1 MFRRKK
7 AETTYELLVDGNKI
21 QVTRKRIKTLRL
33 KVNTVTKKI
42 RVSCPFRVSEQ
53 ELIDFVRSKRSW
65 IEKHLSKKI
74 PSAKKELPTNYV
86 EGDRIP
92 FRGEEYKLHLR
103 TGAQRTLLRIED
115 QAMIL
120 VSRSELTKEKKEKA
134 IQEFYRTHLK
144 NEIPKLIEKWEPIMK
159 VSVNEFGVKKM
170 KTRWGT
176 CNIRDKRIWLS
187 LELAKK
193 SPELLEYVVV
203 HEMVH
208 LHERLHN
215 QRFKNFM
222 TQFLPNWKELQK
234 QLNGR
239 ID

>member
-7 AETTYELLVDGNKI
+7 AETTYELLIDGNEI

-42 RVSCPFRVSEQ
+42 RVSCPYRVSEQ
-53 ELIDFVRSKRSW
+53 ELIDFVQSKRNW

-74 PSAKKELPTNYV
+74 PSAKKELPINYV
-86 EGDRIP
+86 EGERLS

-103 TGAQRTLLRIED
+103 TDAKKTSVRIED

-120 VSRSELTKEKKEKA
+120 ASKSELNKEKKEKA
-134 IQEFYRTHLK
+134 IHEFYRTHLK

>member
-1 MFRRKK
+1 MFNRKQK
-7 AETTYELLVDGNKI
+7 RESYTLVVNNI
-21 QVTRKRIKTLRL
+21 PVLVTRKKIKTIRL
-33 KVNTVTKKI
+33 KVN
-42 RVSCPFRVSEQ
+42 RVSLEVKLSSPFKIPDE
-53 ELIDFVRSKRSW
+53 ELVEFVQQKMPW
-65 IEKHLSKKI
+65 IKKHLSKPPLQLPEQDLKYENGDNI
-74 PSAKKELPTNYV
+74 PFKGDSYSLKLQHGAKKIGVVIRGSEIVLS
-86 EGDRIP
+86 
-92 FRGEEYKLHLR
+92 FRNLITR
-103 TGAQRTLLRIED
+103 
-115 QAMIL
+115 
-120 VSRSELTKEKKEKA
+120 SRKERA
-134 IQEFYRTHLK
+134 IDDFYRAYLK
-144 NEIPKLIEKWEPIMK
+144 QEIPKLIEKWEPIMK

-208 LHERLHN
+208 LLERLHN

-222 TQFLPNWKELQK
+222 TQFLPNWKELQS

>member
-1 MFRRKK
+1 MAKRAQKG
-7 AETTYELLVDGNKI
+7 ENYTLVVNDVPVL
-21 QVTRKRIKTLRL
+21 VTRKSIKTIRLR
-33 KVNTVTKKI
+33 VN
-42 RVSCPFRVSEQ
+42 RVSHEVKLSSPVKVSDK
-53 ELIDFVRSKRSW
+53 ELIQFINQKMKWIKR
-65 IEKHLSKKI
+65 HLSKPPLKLPESELKYENGDSI
-74 PSAKKELPTNYV
+74 PFMGDSYNFKLQHGAKKIGVTIQDSE
-86 EGDRIP
+86 
-92 FRGEEYKLHLR
+92 
-103 TGAQRTLLRIED
+103 
-115 QAMIL
+115 MIL
-120 VSRSELTKEKKEKA
+120 SFRNIITQSRKEKA
-134 IQEFYRTHLK
+134 INDFYRTYLK

-222 TQFLPNWKELQK
+222 TQFLPNWKELQS

>member
-21 QVTRKRIKTLRL
+21 LVTRKRIKTLRL

-42 RVSCPFRVSEQ
+42 RVSCPYRVSEK
-53 ELIDFVRSKRSW
+53 ELIDFVQFKRSW

-74 PSAKKELPTNYV
+74 PSAKKELSINYV
-86 EGDRIP
+86 EGERLP
-92 FRGEEYKLHLR
+92 FRGEEYILHLR
-103 TGAQRTLLRIED
+103 TGAKKTSVRIED
-115 QAMIL
+115 QAMVIA
-120 VSRSELTKEKKEKA
+120 SKSELTKEKKEKA
-134 IQEFYRTHLK
+134 VEKFYRTHLK
-144 NEIPKLIEKWEPIMK
+144 NEIPKLIDKWEPIMK
-159 VSVNEFGVKKM
+159 ASVNEFGVKKM

>member
-7 AETTYELLVDGNKI
+7 AEATYELLVDGNKI

-33 KVNTVTKKI
+33 KVNTATKKI
-42 RVSCPFRVSEQ
+42 RVSCPYRVSEQ
-53 ELIDFVRSKRSW
+53 ELIDFVQSKRSW

-74 PSAKKELPTNYV
+74 PPAKKELPINYV

-92 FRGEEYKLHLR
+92 FRGEEYILHLR
-103 TGAQRTLLRIED
+103 TGAKKTSVRIEV

-120 VSRSELTKEKKEKA
+120 ASKSELNKEKKEKA
-134 IQEFYRTHLK
+134 IHEFYRTHLK

-203 HEMVH
+203 HELVH

-222 TQFLPNWKELQK
+222 TRFLPNWKELQK

>member
-1 MFRRKK
+1 MFNRKPKRESYTLVVNEIPVLVSRKK
-7 AETTYELLVDGNKI
+7 
-21 QVTRKRIKTLRL
+21 IKTIRL
-33 KVNTVTKKI
+33 KVN
-42 RVSCPFRVSEQ
+42 RVSLEVKLSSPFKISDE
-53 ELIDFVRSKRSW
+53 ELIAFIHQKMEW
-65 IEKHLSKKI
+65 IKKHLSKPPLQLPEPDLKYENGDSI
-74 PSAKKELPTNYV
+74 PFKGGNYSLKLQHGAKKIGVNIQGSEIILS
-86 EGDRIP
+86 
-92 FRGEEYKLHLR
+92 FRNII
-103 TGAQRTLLRIED
+103 TQ
-115 QAMIL
+115 
-120 VSRSELTKEKKEKA
+120 SRKEKA
-134 IQEFYRTHLK
+134 LNDFYRIYLK

-222 TQFLPNWKELQK
+222 TQFLPNWEELQK

>member
-7 AETTYELLVDGNKI
+7 AETVYELLVDGNRI

-33 KVNTVTKKI
+33 KVNTTTKKI
-42 RVSCPFRVSEQ
+42 RVSCPYRVSEQ
-53 ELIDFVRSKRSW
+53 ELIDFVRSKRGW

-74 PSAKKELPTNYV
+74 PSPKKELLINYL
-86 EGDRIP
+86 EGERIP
-92 FRGEEYKLHLR
+92 FRGEEYILHLR
-103 TGAQRTLLRIED
+103 TDAKKTSVRIEG
-115 QAMIL
+115 QGMVLI
-120 VSRSELTKEKKEKA
+120 SKSELTKEKKEKA
-134 IQEFYRTHLK
+134 INDFYRASLK
-144 NEIPKLIEKWEPIMK
+144 TEIPKLIQKWEPVMG
-159 VSVNEFGVKKM
+159 VSVAEFGVKKM

-208 LHERLHN
+208 LLERLHN